1 MQKTLRLLKIYRT
14 AVRYRLGDLLVS
26 FPQAHW
32 LRLLLR
38 VPIAAAAQ
46 PPDSSRGLRLRLA
59 LEELGPIFIKFG
71 QLLSTRRDLVP
82 SDIADEL
89 ANKVL
94 ELENRIEPIR
104 NELTKA
110 MGRLLTKF
118 PVFESELDPT
128 PQALS
133 SFEELA
139 ARIEHDDLPRHER
152 RFRQRLKEKVLQEI
166 GLLYGSLE
174 NEREEIRSK
183 IEMLNE
189 ALRRLDWRSGTYM
202 RLEPSDTSDA
212 EIRDF
217 RRELAGCLEGT
228 LEGTDEV
235 NEATFNKIEKLV
247 GRLRDD
253 ANVRWREKV
262 IDVRNWFQFAAREF
276 DRATGAAGSYYDGGT
291 GQSGGEKG
299 KLAFLVLVA
308 AIAYQYDLQ
317 PDQPDSERFHFVM
330 VDEMFSRSDDTR
342 AKYALD
348 LFSQFGLQL
357 AIVAPLDAKARITE
371 SYVGMYGHVIKAPQT
386 HRSELISLTAQE
398 YQAIQAEGL

>member
-1 MQKTLRLLKIYRT
+1 
-14 AVRYRLGDLLVS
+14 
-26 FPQAHW
+26 
-32 LRLLLR
+32 
-38 VPIAAAAQ
+38 
-46 PPDSSRGLRLRLA
+46 
-59 LEELGPIFIKFG
+59 
-71 QLLSTRRDLVP
+71 
-82 SDIADEL
+82 
-89 ANKVL
+89 
-94 ELENRIEPIR
+94 EPIR

-128 PQALS
+128 PQALP

-174 NEREEIRSK
+174 DEREEIRSK

-189 ALRRLDWRSGTYM
+189 ALRRLDWRAGTYM

-228 LEGTDEV
+228 LEGTEEV

-253 ANVRWREKV
+253 ANVRWR
-262 IDVRNWFQFAAREF
+262 
-276 DRATGAAGSYYDGGT
+276 
-291 GQSGGEKG
+291 
-299 KLAFLVLVA
+299 
-308 AIAYQYDLQ
+308 
-317 PDQPDSERFHFVM
+317 
-330 VDEMFSRSDDTR
+330 
-342 AKYALD
+342 
-348 LFSQFGLQL
+348 
-357 AIVAPLDAKARITE
+357 
-371 SYVGMYGHVIKAPQT
+371 
-386 HRSELISLTAQE
+386 
-398 YQAIQAEGL
+398 